1 MQAAELFTFATDWLT
16 ANVSSMVIALI
27 VFIVGWTAAKFVSHW
42 IRNNLSKARGVD
54 KTVAP
59 VLAQVAR
66 YAILIFTLMAAL
78 AQLGV
83 QTTSMLAV
91 LGAAGLAVALGL
103 QGVLTNIAAGLMIIG
118 LRPMSVGDFVSGQGG
133 SGTVTE
139 IGLFGTRLRTA
150 DGLYVFVPNSQIWGS
165 AITNYSRNTKRRFDL
180 KVGISY
186 DSDMAKA
193 RTAMLKLAKADK
205 RVLSNPDPIVYV
217 DELGDSAVVMLL
229 RIWVKTSDYWDV
241 RFELIEKTKL
251 AFDKAGIEI
260 PYNKLDVNLL
270 NALPEPEEVT
280 TK

>member
-1 MQAAELFTFATDWLT
+1 MQAAEMFTFATDWLVI
-16 ANVSSMVIALI
+16 NVSSIVIALI
-27 VFIVGWTAAKFVSHW
+27 IFIVGWTAAKFVSFW

-59 VLAQVAR
+59 ILAQIAR
-66 YAILIFTLMAAL
+66 YAILIFALMAAL

-118 LRPMSVGDFVSGQGG
+118 LRPMSVGDYIEGQGAA
-133 SGTVTE
+133 GTVTE
-139 IGLFGTRLRTA
+139 IGLFGTRLRTP
-150 DGLYVFVPNSQIWGS
+150 DGLYVFVPNSQVWGA
-165 AITNYSRNTKRRFDL
+165 AIINYSRNTKRRFDL
-180 KVGISY
+180 KVGIGY
-186 DSDMAKA
+186 DADLAKA
-193 RTAMLKLAKADK
+193 RVAMLKLAKADK
-205 RVLSNPDPIVYV
+205 RVLANPAPIVHV

-251 AFDKAGIEI
+251 AFDKAGVEI
-260 PYNKLDVNLL
+260 PYNKLDVTLL
-270 NALPEPEEVT
+270 NAAAEPEKT
-280 TK
+280 ITK

>member
-1 MQAAELFTFATDWLT
+1 MQAAELFTFATDWLA

-91 LGAAGLAVALGL
+91 LGAAGLAIALGL

-139 IGLFGTRLRTA
+139 IGLFGTRLQTA

-205 RVLSNPDPIVYV
+205 RVMSNPDPIVYI

-270 NALPEPEEVT
+270 NALPEPEEVS